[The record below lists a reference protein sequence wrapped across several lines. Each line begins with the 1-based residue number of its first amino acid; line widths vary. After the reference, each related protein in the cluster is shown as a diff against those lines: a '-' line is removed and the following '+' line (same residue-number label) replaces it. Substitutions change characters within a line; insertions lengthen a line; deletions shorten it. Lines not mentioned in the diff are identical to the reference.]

1 MRWRRW
7 LRLQGVLLVAAPIL
21 RMLASTW
28 RIEWRGI
35 PLTRP
40 SGSSA
45 RLFAFWHGGLLPI
58 AWAIRGRGIVAMVSE
73 HRDGELIARILQR
86 WGFALV
92 RGSSTRGGGRVLL
105 GMIRALADGRDGAL
119 TPDGPRG
126 PAEVPHVGALRAA
139 RRAGVAIVP
148 MRVEASRAWRLRSW
162 DRFLIP
168 KPFARVVIT
177 VDVPW
182 SPGTGDEAVLVEEFR
197 RRIGVTVAA
206 T

>member
-1 MRWRRW
+1 VSWRLW
-7 LRLQGVLLVAAPIL
+7 LRLQGILLVAAPLL
-21 RMLASTW
+21 RLLASTW
-28 RIEWRGI
+28 RVEWRGV
-35 PLTRP
+35 PLTRA

-73 HRDGELIARILQR
+73 HRDGELIARILRR

-92 RGSSTRGGGRVLL
+92 RGSSTRGGGKVLL

-126 PAEVPHVGALRAA
+126 PFEVPHIGAIRAA
-139 RRAGVAIVP
+139 QRAGVPIMPV
-148 MRVEASRAWRLRSW
+148 RVVASRAWRARSW
-162 DRFLIP
+162 DRFLVP

-177 VDVPW
+177 ADAPW
-182 SPGTGDEAVLVEEFR
+182 IPGGGDDAALVEELR
-197 RRIGVTVAA
+197 RRIGISGAV
-206 T
+206 